1 MRFGRSV
8 NVLVL
13 CISALALIATVC
25 GIFSDNGPGEREFT
39 TVFGQAVTL
48 YGKGMYGNNTVGAV
62 RQAVPQDIVTLVIGI
77 PLLIISLVMA
87 GKGSLRGKIML
98 AGALGYFLIT
108 YMMYTFMAMYN
119 RLFLVYVS
127 IMSTGLFA
135 FILTLLELNIE
146 NISTAFDKKLPVRFI
161 GGYLMFSAAIIGLL
175 WLKRCLP
182 TLIDGS
188 VPPEVELGTTLP
200 VQAFDLAFFLPGTFL
215 SGLLIVKKKPS
226 GFLLAPV
233 AAVSSA
239 LIMTALLSKGISMQ
253 LAGTPGTLPLMVM
266 TSLFALLA
274 IVSVVVTL
282 KKVIYG
288 NNR

>member
-1 MRFGRSV
+1 MP
-8 NVLVL
+8 
-13 CISALALIATVC
+13 
-25 GIFSDNGPGEREFT
+25 SDADRRVGP
-39 TVFGQAVTL
+39 
-48 YGKGMYGNNTVGAV
+48 
-62 RQAVPQDIVTLVIGI
+62 
-77 PLLIISLVMA
+77 S
-87 GKGSLRGKIML
+87 
-98 AGALGYFLIT
+98 
-108 YMMYTFMAMYN
+108 
-119 RLFLVYVS
+119 
-127 IMSTGLFA
+127 
-135 FILTLLELNIE
+135 
-146 NISTAFDKKLPVRFI
+146 
-161 GGYLMFSAAIIGLL
+161 
-175 WLKRCLP
+175 
-182 TLIDGS
+182 
-188 VPPEVELGTTLP
+188 EVELGTTAGP
-200 VQAFDLAFFLPGTFL
+200 AFDLAFFLPGTFL